1 MIEQLISVA
10 REGVEERRGQ
20 VPQADLESRL
30 AARGEDRPF
39 NEALVRPGLSLISEF
54 KRRSPSAGEIS
65 ASATVAEQVGAYER
79 GGAAALSVL
88 TDERHFG
95 GSLEDLRAARAACD
109 LPILR
114 KDFIVDPY
122 QLYEAAVH
130 GADAVLLIVRA
141 LDDRELRAM
150 YDEARDLDLD
160 CLVEVHD
167 AEELQRAL
175 ELDAEVI
182 GINNRD
188 LDAGT
193 VDVSTTYELMPDVPA
208 GKTAVAESG
217 ISSRAELEELERVG
231 VDAVLIGGALM
242 SAADP
247 EAKTRELAGTDEG
260 TREHHLP

>member
-20 VPQADLESRL
+20 VPQADLETRL
-30 AARGEDRPF
+30 SARGEDRPF
-39 NEALVRPGLSLISEF
+39 REALVRPGLSLIAEF
-54 KRRSPSAGEIS
+54 KRRSPSAGDIS
-65 ASATVAEQVGAYER
+65 AGAIVGEQVQAYER

-95 GSLEDLRAARAACD
+95 GSLADLRDAMAACD

-122 QLYEAAVH
+122 QLYEAAVN

-141 LDDRELRAM
+141 LDDAALESM
-150 YDEARDLDLD
+150 YVEARGLDLD

-167 AEELQRAL
+167 DEELQRAL
-175 ELDAEVI
+175 ELDADVI

-188 LDAGT
+188 LDSGT
-193 VDVSTTYELMPDVPA
+193 VDIATTYELMPDVPA
-208 GKTAVAESG
+208 GKTVVAESG
-217 ISSRAELEELERVG
+217 ISSRAELDELERVG
-231 VDAVLIGGALM
+231 VDAVLMGEALM
-242 SAADP
+242 GSADP
-247 EAKTRELAGTDEG
+247 EAKVRELTGHDEG